1 MNTAKPKKLKR
12 ILIVIFVLIMLAAVQ
27 LSWSNGYV
35 AVEKFEYRDPDIPES
50 FDGVK
55 IAAVTDYHNH
65 GGAYEDRLV
74 NKIKEQSPDYI
85 FYVGEIID

>member
-35 AVEKFEYRDPDIPES
+35 AVE
-50 FDGVK
+50 
-55 IAAVTDYHNH
+55 
-65 GGAYEDRLV
+65 
-74 NKIKEQSPDYI
+74 
-85 FYVGEIID
+85 